1 MSTTEPPS
9 LKHLPIGLFASVMG
23 LAGLALAWRRA
34 ESVAWLP
41 SGSWWLPGA
50 LAAVAFVLIGGAAI
64 LRASRFPDAAIGDW
78 RHPVKLNF
86 FAAISIALILFG
98 TLLARPLPALAL
110 PLWAIGAVAHLALT
124 LVALRRWILAPS
136 LPLAALN
143 PAWFIPVVGNILV
156 PLAGVEFGY
165 LEPSWFFFSVGI
177 FFWPILLALILYRL
191 FFHEPL
197 PQRLAPTIFILL
209 APPAVGFLAYLR
221 LTDSFDAFARVLF
234 YVMLLTLLLLAT
246 KLPHFARLPFFP
258 SSWAYSFPLAAA
270 TVASFEFAQRLGSP
284 LALALAGALAAAAT
298 LVIAALVVL
307 TLRAAFSGALL
318 AAEG

>member
-1 MSTTEPPS
+1 MSR
-9 LKHLPIGLFASVMG
+9 LQHLPIGLFASVMG
-23 LAGLALAWRRA
+23 LAGLALVWRRA
-34 ESVAWLP
+34 EAAAWLP
-41 SGSWWLPGA
+41 VGSWWLAFA
-50 LAAVAFVLIGGAAI
+50 LAAAAFVLLAVAAI
-64 LRASRFPDAAIGDW
+64 VRAARFPAAARADW
-78 RHPVKLNF
+78 QHPVKLNF

-110 PLWAIGAVAHLALT
+110 PLWGAGAVAHIALT
-124 LVALRRWILAPS
+124 LVALRRWLLTPN

-165 LEPSWFFFSVGI
+165 VEPSWFYFSVGI

-197 PQRLAPTIFILL
+197 PQRLQPTLFILL

-221 LTDSFDAFARVLF
+221 LTESFDAVARVLF
-234 YVMLLTLLLLAT
+234 YVMLLTLLLVLI
-246 KLPHFARLPFFP
+246 KLPQLARLPFYP

-270 TVASFEFAQRLGSP
+270 TVATFEYAQRI
-284 LALALAGALAAAAT
+284 GAPAAWLAASGLAVAAT
-298 LVIAALVVL
+298 VVIAALVVA
-307 TLRAAFSGALL
+307 TLRAAASGALFEK
-318 AAEG
+318 EG